1 MRLAGRAQAAIDI
14 LTEIL
19 ERHRPASE
27 ALKDWGKAHR
37 FAGSTDRHAIGT
49 LVYDSWRRRNSLGA
63 RMGDGRP
70 RALVLAALHDCWNAS
85 VVDIAALAGEA
96 HGPGALTDSETQTL
110 ARAIPDDLSVAVKGD
125 VPEWLVP
132 SFERA
137 FGERAVE
144 EGAAIASRAPIDLR
158 VNTLKATR
166 QQVLEAL
173 ARFGAVEGPLSPQC
187 VRIAAPGH
195 DTRNANVEA
204 ETAHGLGWYELQDAA
219 SQVAALLSGAAPG
232 ETVADICA
240 GAGGKTLAI
249 GAGMRN
255 TGRLYAFDT
264 SGHRLDAPKP
274 RLARSG
280 LSHVHPAALDHARD
294 DREQRLSDQLLRL
307 PDQQDGHFALLDQR
321 LQHLLDLL
329 DDHRSEALGG
339 FVHHQQTR
347 IHQQRPRDRQHLL
360 LAAGQLGALA
370 AETLLQIGEQLEDL
384 IEGHAAAADHRRQQQ
399 VFLHVEAG
407 ENAVG
412 RGRSGQ
418 LLHFSPQR
426 FDLRFGFL
434 KSGDELFVLLR
445 RLFELIA

>member
-1 MRLAGRAQAAIDI
+1 MRLAGRAAAAI
-14 LTEIL
+14 EIL
-19 ERHRPASE
+19 KEVFERHRPASE

-49 LVYDSWRRRNSLGA
+49 LVYDSLRRRNSLGA

-137 FGERAVE
+137 FGDGAVE

-240 GAGGKTLAI
+240 GAGGKTLAL
-249 GAGMRN
+249 AAMMRN
-255 TGRLYAFDT
+255 QGKLVAHDVDRFRLRPIFERLTRAGVTNCEVISAQDQ
-264 SGHRLDAPKP
+264 GKLDAAGPFDCVVIDAPCSGSGSWRRKP
-274 RLARSG
+274 DAKWRLT
-280 LSHVHPAALDHARD
+280 
-294 DREQRLSDQLLRL
+294 QKQ
-307 PDQQDGHFALLDQR
+307 LDQR
-321 LQHLLDLL
+321 LKDQRQVLEKGFNLVKPGGRLTYITCSVLPEENTDQVRAFLSRHAEMKIIPYKDQWT
-329 DDHRSEALGG
+329 RTIGGEAPLSADGAAD
-339 FVHHQQTR
+339 T
-347 IHQQRPRDRQHLL
+347 LL
-360 LAAGQLGALA
+360 LTPAQHDTDGFF
-370 AETLLQIGEQLEDL
+370 
-384 IEGHAAAADHRRQQQ
+384 
-399 VFLHVEAG
+399 V
-407 ENAVG
+407 AVMQ
-412 RGRSGQ
+412 RG
-418 LLHFSPQR
+418 
-426 FDLRFGFL
+426 
-434 KSGDELFVLLR
+434 
-445 RLFELIA
+445 